1 MYMYIYM
8 YVVEFSDHLRGM
20 DTLKRHME
28 GLSSKPSHSR
38 TALKPLQFQ
47 STIKHVPTSST
58 ARPAVI
64 SDLRESV
71 LLKQNSAS
79 PLDCKVDGAGVTSAA
94 GTSKKAQPSNI
105 VLGTVNSSMGNAH
118 NIVSTSIETPER
130 GKVAESSISA
140 TSDYTPAVEICQ
152 TSCTPRSSRTIH
164 KSSSKINH
172 SSKAGIELETSESVV
187 SHTSCTK
194 GPPLSIS
201 RHTEEMTRPM
211 NVLEET
217 SDQFESKDSQK
228 CTSATPE
235 ISSKSFCVSS
245 GSAKRKL
252 ELMEKSTPKAKRRRT
267 MDKDSR
273 SSTTGRKRPKQKVE
287 LASTPSEKTPGQ
299 RTMQSFFRPI

>member
-1 MYMYIYM
+1 MYM
-8 YVVEFSDHLRGM
+8 YVVEFPDHLRGM
-20 DTLKRHME
+20 DRLKRHME

-47 STIKHVPTSST
+47 STIKHAPTSST
-58 ARPAVI
+58 ARPPVI
-64 SDLRESV
+64 SDLQESV

-79 PLDCKVDGAGVTSAA
+79 PLDCKVDGAGVTSAC
-94 GTSKKAQPSNI
+94 TSIKAQPFNV
-105 VLGTVNSSMGNAH
+105 VLRTVNSSMGNAH
-118 NIVSTSIETPER
+118 NIVSTSIETAER

-152 TSCTPRSSRTIH
+152 TSCTPKSSRTIH

-172 SSKAGIELETSESVV
+172 SSKAGIELETPESVV

-235 ISSKSFCVSS
+235 ISSKSFCISS